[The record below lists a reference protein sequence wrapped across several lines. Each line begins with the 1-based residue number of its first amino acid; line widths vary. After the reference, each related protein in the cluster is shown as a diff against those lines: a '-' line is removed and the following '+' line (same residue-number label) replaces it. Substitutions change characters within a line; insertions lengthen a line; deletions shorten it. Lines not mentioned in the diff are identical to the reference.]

1 MFRFNRITVL
11 AMGLSLLNGCALMP
25 EDGAR
30 AKLLET
36 PSLKQTLG
44 SDAKADKI
52 VREWPRAQWWQE
64 FHNAELNRL
73 MDAALKDSPSLHAA
87 AARLTQAEA
96 VADFQA
102 AEMLPSIYANAE
114 LHHRRFSATDF
125 YGPAGG
131 HTFTGAY
138 IDPVVFRYHLD
149 LWGKDKA
156 ALEAALGKE
165 RAQASELAMARLMLS
180 TTIARNY
187 IRLCAAEEDIELAH
201 TLSEKVGEK
210 LQLAELRWQRGLTS
224 QDLVYVSEQQLEA
237 ARQRETSVRSQAQV
251 LRNRL
256 AALAGQG
263 PDWGKSI
270 RVDEIKIAGHL
281 PEPEALSLGLLAHR
295 PDVAAAM
302 WQVEAAAQ
310 LIKVAKTN
318 FYPDVNLVGFAGLR
332 SLNLKDLFLSHGAS
346 VAYGMGPTVSLPIFE
361 GGRLE
366 ADLKNQQAAYDAAAE
381 SYNGTLLVAVQQVA
395 DSLAEWRKT
404 VEHDAAQE
412 RALAAAEAASTLA
425 EKKYQA
431 GLSTRDSIIEAEA
444 ALLQQRLTA
453 SELRNA
459 HLLAAV
465 GLIEAL
471 GGGYENTTI
480 QALSR
485 GRWLGKGET
494 TKEQGLFASPHPGLL
509 PEREGVRSKVNTIAR

>member
-1 MFRFNRITVL
+1 MFRLSRIILL
-11 AMGLSLLNGCALMP
+11 AAILNGCALLP
-25 EDGAR
+25 EDGMR
-30 AKLLET
+30 AKLLDM
-36 PSLKQTLG
+36 PSLKQTLNA
-44 SDAKADKI
+44 DAQAEKI

-73 MDAALKDSPSLHAA
+73 IEAALRDSPSLHAA

-102 AEMLPSIYANAE
+102 AEMLPSISANVE

-131 HTFTGAY
+131 QTFTGAY
-138 IDPVVFRYHLD
+138 IDPAVFRYHLD

-156 ALEAALGKE
+156 SLEAALGKE
-165 RAQASELAMARLMLS
+165 KAQASELAMARLMLS
-180 TTIARNY
+180 TAIARSY
-187 IRLCAAEEDIELAH
+187 IRLCSAEEDIELAH
-201 TLSEKVGEK
+201 ALIETAEEKRK
-210 LQLAELRWQRGLTS
+210 LAELRWQRGLAAK
-224 QDLVYVSEQQLEA
+224 DLVYAGEQQVEA

-256 AALAGQG
+256 AALVGQG
-263 PDWGKSI
+263 PDWGKTI
-270 RVDEIKIAGHL
+270 RAGEIEVAGHL
-281 PEPEALSLGLLAHR
+281 PQPEAVSLGLLAHR

-302 WQVEAAAQ
+302 WQVESAAQ
-310 LIKVAKTN
+310 LIKVAKTH

-346 VAYGMGPTVSLPIFE
+346 VAYGMGPTLTLPIFE

-366 ADLKNQQAAYDAAAE
+366 AELKNQQAAYDAAAE
-381 SYNGTLLVAVQQVA
+381 SYNGTLLAAVQQVA
-395 DSLAEWRKT
+395 DSLADWRKT

-412 RALAAAEAASTLA
+412 RALEAAEAASTLA
-425 EKKYQA
+425 GKRYRA
-431 GLSTRDSIIEAEA
+431 GLSNRDGIIEAEA
-444 ALLQQRLTA
+444 ALIQQQLTA
-453 SELRNA
+453 SELRSA

-471 GGGYENTTI
+471 GGGYENTTM
-480 QALSR
+480 
-485 GRWLGKGET
+485 KGN
-494 TKEQGLFASPHPGLL
+494 HD
-509 PEREGVRSKVNTIAR
+509 

>member
-1 MFRFNRITVL
+1 MIRFNKTILL
-11 AMGLSLLNGCALMP
+11 AASLSLLNGCALMP
-25 EDGAR
+25 EDGTR

-36 PSLKQTLG
+36 PSLKQTLNG
-44 SDAKADKI
+44 DAQAEKI
-52 VREWPRAQWWQE
+52 VREWPKAQWWQE
-64 FHNAELNRL
+64 LHSAELNRL
-73 MDAALKDSPSLHAA
+73 IETALKDSPSLHAA

-131 HTFTGAY
+131 QTFTGAY

-156 ALEAALGKE
+156 SLEAALGKE

-180 TTIARNY
+180 TAIARSY
-187 IRLCAAEEDIELAH
+187 IRLCSAEEDIELAH
-201 TLSEKVGEK
+201 ALIEKAGEK
-210 LQLAELRWQRGLTS
+210 WQLAELRWQRGLTS
-224 QDLVYVSEQQLEA
+224 QDPVYASEQLVEA

-256 AALAGQG
+256 AALVGQG

-270 RVDEIKIAGHL
+270 RAEEIEMAGHL
-281 PEPEALSLGLLAHR
+281 PQPEAVSLGLLAHR

-366 ADLKNQQAAYDAAAE
+366 AELKNQQAAYDAAAE
-381 SYNGTLLVAVQQVA
+381 SYNGTLLAAVQQVA
-395 DSLAEWRKT
+395 DSLADWRKT

-412 RALAAAEAASTLA
+412 RALEAAEAASTLA
-425 EKKYQA
+425 GKRYQA
-431 GLSTRDSIIEAEA
+431 GLSSRDGIIEAEA
-444 ALLQQRLTA
+444 ALIQQRLTA
-453 SELRNA
+453 SELRSA
-459 HLLAAV
+459 HQLAAV

-471 GGGYENTTI
+471 GGGYENTTMRV
-480 QALSR
+480 S
-485 GRWLGKGET
+485 
-494 TKEQGLFASPHPGLL
+494 
-509 PEREGVRSKVNTIAR
+509 SKVGNHD